1 MKTVN
6 RTRIV
11 FAAFFVMLFI
21 THNGNAQNYR
31 NPQAYIED
39 FERNELFVKESLI
52 EYTTAVITISPD
64 YRTQATLERIFK
76 KLENINTILLRND
89 KGLMGDTDL
98 RDAFI
103 RMNAKT
109 VSLLRNKILILNDY
123 SSQSTLDYQQILKNL
138 NFKETEISSYY
149 KGLIDYEN
157 SKRDFALKYAVV
169 IKGDIKTKNAFEAN
183 ANQNIIFYKMN
194 VLDEKLSLLLKER
207 NLENVKE
214 CFKYMDMIG
223 KECLQKTELYKND
236 FKDASLNNAN
246 IGLVTFMLKQKEVLL
261 PLYTS
266 YVKKY
271 DEFQKIKADK
281 TITDAQYNT
290 EVKLYNNAKNVFF
303 DTLYNVQLSKKEIVD
318 AWYITNSKFLKNNTD
333 FANLQDKLTNLD

>member
-1 MKTVN
+1 VKTAN
-6 RTRIV
+6 RNQIV

-21 THNGNAQNYR
+21 TQNGNAQNYR

-64 YRTQATLERIFK
+64 YRTKATLERIFK
-76 KLENINTILLRND
+76 KLENVNTILLRND
-89 KGLMGDTDL
+89 IGLMGDTDL

-123 SSQSTLDYQQILKNL
+123 SEQSILDYPQILKNL
-138 NFKETEISSYY
+138 SFKENEISSYY

-169 IKGDIKTKNAFEAN
+169 IIGDIKTKNAFESN

-194 VLDEKLSLLLKER
+194 VLDEKLTVLLKER
-207 NLENVKE
+207 DLENVKE
-214 CFKYMDMIG
+214 CFKYIDIIG
-223 KECLQKTELYKND
+223 TECLKKTDQYKND

-246 IGLVTFMLKQKEVLL
+246 IGLVTFMLKQKETLL
-261 PLYTS
+261 PAYS
-266 YVKKY
+266 NYVKKY

-281 TITDAQYNT
+281 TISDAQYNT
-290 EVKLYNNAKNVFF
+290 EVKLYNNAKNLFF
-303 DTLYNVQLSKKEIVD
+303 DTLYNVQLSKKEMVD
-318 AWYITNSKFLKNNTD
+318 SWYVTNSKFLINNTD
-333 FANLQDKLTNLD
+333 FANQQDKLTNLD